1 MSKELTALW
10 RYSFES
16 LLQKGLKNSGKTR
29 DRATL
34 PRLKM
39 NSKGQELVICI
50 SKEITVK
57 ITGLV
62 T

>member
-1 MSKELTALW
+1 MRKELIALW

-29 DRATL
+29 DRGTL
-34 PRLKM
+34 LRLKM
-39 NSKGQELVICI
+39 NSKGQELAICI

-57 ITGLV
+57 IIGLV

>member
-1 MSKELTALW
+1 MRKELIALW

-29 DRATL
+29 DRGTL
-34 PRLKM
+34 LRLKM
-39 NSKGQELVICI
+39 NSKGQELAICI